1 MREAAIFISQ
11 TNRLSKLG
19 LHSSVLKTQ
28 RNHQTE
34 HYSMKNGAKT
44 TNTYPSILKC
54 GQSPLL
60 SEKTA
65 LLTVLCS
72 KDIELREE
80 KLVQLHWSQGPTE
93 IIRVAPEIEC
103 DASNSQRLKTVPVR
117 VRTPCELYWKE
128 KRGLPYQCHYKE
140 PRPTQ

>member
-1 MREAAIFISQ
+1 
-11 TNRLSKLG
+11 
-19 LHSSVLKTQ
+19 
-28 RNHQTE
+28 
-34 HYSMKNGAKT
+34 MKNGAKT
-44 TNTYPSILKC
+44 TNTYLSILKC

-72 KDIELREE
+72 NDTELRKE

-103 DASNSQRLKTVPVR
+103 DASNSQRLKMVPIR
-117 VRTPCELYWKE
+117 VRTLCELYWKE
-128 KRGLPYQCHYKE
+128 KRSLPYQCHYKE
-140 PRPTQ
+140 SRPTQ